1 MGFPSGSGRTP
12 QTVLRTEAINGQR
25 QPPGRRRNADYRDR
39 EYLTAAEVDKLLK
52 AARKRGRH
60 GPRDGLMI
68 LMAYRHG
75 LRVSELIGLRWSQV
89 DFTTARLT
97 VHRLKGST
105 GSTHGIPG
113 DELREL
119 RKLRREHEE
128 GSQFIFVSEHGVPM
142 TADGFRRMLQRAGE
156 SCEMPGLHPHM
167 LRHSC
172 GFSLADRGRDVREI
186 QDYLG
191 HKNIQNTVGGLCT
204 SFRSIQIECTKAEH
218 RRKVVIRCGAMGVA
232 PWWGP
237 RAGFRS
243 R

>member
-1 MGFPSGSGRTP
+1 MPNGVGRAP
-12 QTVLRTEAINGQR
+12 QTVLRTDEIGGQR
-25 QPPGRRRNADYRDR
+25 QPPGRRLNADYRDR
-39 EYLTAAEVDKLLK
+39 EYLTAAEIEKLLK

-60 GPRDGLMI
+60 GQRDALAIMV
-68 LMAYRHG
+68 AYRHG

-113 DELREL
+113 DEIREL
-119 RKLRREHEE
+119 RKLRREQEE
-128 GSQFIFVSEHGVPM
+128 GSQYIFVSEHGAPM

-156 SCEMPGLHPHM
+156 SCDLPDLHPHM

-172 GFSLADRGRDVREI
+172 GFALADRGKDAREI

-191 HKNIQNTVGGLCT
+191 HKNIQNTVGYTRLRPGR
-204 SFRSIQIECTKAEH
+204 FDNMWE
-218 RRKVVIRCGAMGVA
+218 
-232 PWWGP
+232 
-237 RAGFRS
+237 
-243 R
+243 